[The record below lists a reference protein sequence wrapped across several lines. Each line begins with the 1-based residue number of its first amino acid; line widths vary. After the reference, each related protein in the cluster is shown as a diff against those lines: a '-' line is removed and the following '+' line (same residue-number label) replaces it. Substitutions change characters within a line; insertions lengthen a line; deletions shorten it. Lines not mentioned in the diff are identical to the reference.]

1 VSLATD
7 AGGAK
12 MSEMRY
18 TPFGETRFGDAP
30 TDRRF
35 TGQRHEAGLG
45 LYDYGARYYDPA
57 LGRFLQA
64 DSIVPGAASGSGG
77 GAATLGYDSNTR
89 LTPLTVNLGEFAAQ
103 VNAENREVLQFGAF
117 FQWDSKTRQEHNVPL
132 GPVNPQALNRYSYA
146 LNNPLRYVDP
156 TGRWQVGQIEL
167 SAEQSQQLID
177 LLDTLGDVDHWI
189 NLADLAATVGIPL
202 ATLAGIQVPG
212 VISVESIMLITGVTQ
227 PIAALLL
234 AVVLAVPAADMAI
247 TMHDCGELHEALLE
261 TRAGEYGATI
271 SMHQVFG
278 FFKISVK
285 TAYSEASF
293 KTAVIGPIGSA
304 VPGILGA
311 TMLYNRLYQRD
322 GYTVY
327 LPYVAR

>member
-1 VSLATD
+1 
-7 AGGAK
+7 
-12 MSEMRY
+12 MRY
-18 TPFGETRFGDAP
+18 YPYGETRSSTIA
-30 TDRRF
+30 TDRRY
-35 TGQRHEAGLG
+35 TGQRQEIGLG
-45 LYDYGARYYDPA
+45 LYDYNARSYDPS
-57 LGRFLQA
+57 LSRFIQA

-89 LTPLTVNLGEFAAQ
+89 LTPLTVNLGEFVEQ

-117 FQWDSKTRQEHNVPL
+117 FQWDSKVRREHNVPM
-132 GPVNPQALNRYSYA
+132 GPANPQALNRYAYC

-156 TGRWQVGQIEL
+156 TGHWQVGQLEL

-177 LLDTLGDVDHWI
+177 ILDALGDVDHWI
-189 NLADLAATVGIPL
+189 NLADLAASVGIPL
-202 ATLAGIQVPG
+202 ATLAGIEVPG
-212 VISVESIMLITGVTQ
+212 IISVESIMLITGVTQ
-227 PIAALLL
+227 PVAALLL
-234 AVVLAVPAADMAI
+234 AVALAIPAADMAI
-247 TMHDCGELHEALLE
+247 TMHDCGELHEALLK

-285 TAYSEASF
+285 TTYSEASF

-311 TMLYNRLYQRD
+311 TMLYNRLSQRD
-322 GYTVY
+322 RYNVY
-327 LPYVAR
+327 LPIVVR